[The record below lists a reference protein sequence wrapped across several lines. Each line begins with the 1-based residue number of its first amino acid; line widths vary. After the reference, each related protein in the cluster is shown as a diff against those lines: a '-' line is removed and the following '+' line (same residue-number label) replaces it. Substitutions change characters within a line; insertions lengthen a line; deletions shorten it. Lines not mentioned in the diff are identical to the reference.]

1 MKTEQFFF
9 YKSKGFLRGLFT
21 MGQIEL
27 RANICAVDTPD
38 IIISRDYRRNISWR
52 VSLWLNCYV

>member
-1 MKTEQFFF
+1 MKTEQKIL

-38 IIISRDYRRNISWR
+38 IVISRE
-52 VSLWLNCYV
+52 